1 MIDEETGLLKGWDA
15 VEGLDGTKRYY
26 PKGKENNLDF
36 ELSEEEYLKEVEKR
50 STKITNIPQSKDD
63 PLGTKLTKQVTA
75 AAHNFA
81 IDRPGITGV
90 LSGAANFM
98 SGVTEDLK
106 RSATNPNEKDI
117 GKRLIGSFIHI
128 EDAVIDKSATG
139 ARMWATGSDL
149 YNPFTKE
156 KIGSL
161 PDLNVDPTLATVVG
175 GVSAG
180 IVTGAFTDKGLN
192 KVSKFKIPPNNLQP
206 ALVTNNTVL
215 GQSVNTVLKN
225 EDLVKTSFQYTRQ
238 PRTQEVKNLI
248 KQSLP
253 SKPTNV
259 GTAKWGNYIE
269 KFGNTKAALQAADI
283 EKEAIKFWKKQQ
295 ALSPDGKGSL
305 KSFGT
310 LREIDGKMYYI
321 KNKANSLKE
330 PNFNFDSLEKTTLG
344 RVIRESTATVDEKLV
359 KDAAKRIN
367 ANRTKLG
374 TELLTETQI
383 TDYIKA
389 QKRNK
394 NLLKRLIRNLN
405 YDEGLR
411 TWSLGHIEAVKS
423 HIKKGKKGA
432 DMITNLELEPFRDM
446 FDAKTGRWIQGN
458 ASRSNKDELTDIILQ
473 AINKSE
479 TIDEDIVKFTEPIL
493 RDYWPRKGP
502 VSDKTSW
509 LKEHYGQKKYIE
521 LVEKYG
527 VDEVYEILAGSL
539 PVSKAPTTTVLSN

>member
-1 MIDEETGLLKGWDA
+1 MIDEETGLLKGWGKFNDH
-15 VEGLDGTKRYY
+15 YY
-26 PKGKENNLDF
+26 PTGELDF
-36 ELSEEEYLKEVEKR
+36 DNEYTEEEYLKEVER
-50 STKITNIPQSKDD
+50 QTTKITNIPQSDED
-63 PLGTKLTKQVTA
+63 PLFTKLTKQVTA

-81 IDRPGITGV
+81 IDRPGFTGV
-90 LSGAANFM
+90 LSDAANFM
-98 SGVTEDLK
+98 SGVTDELK
-106 RSATNPNEKDI
+106 RSATDQNEKDI
-117 GKRLIGSFIHI
+117 GKRLVGSFIHA
-128 EDAVIDKSATG
+128 EDAVIEKSATG

-149 YNPFTKE
+149 YNPFTEE

-161 PDLNVDPTLATVVG
+161 PDLNIDPTFATVVG

-206 ALVTNNTVL
+206 ALVTNDGLFSTVIREGTDFKPNTTFY
-215 GQSVNTVLKN
+215 SVSETATSLRPSTFKDTRKWNN
-225 EDLVKTSFQYTRQ
+225 WVK
-238 PRTQEVKNLI
+238 
-248 KQSLP
+248 
-253 SKPTNV
+253 
-259 GTAKWGNYIE
+259 
-269 KFGNTKAALQAADI
+269 KFGNEKAALQAADI
-283 EKEAIKFWKKQQ
+283 EKEALKFWKKQK

-310 LREIDGKMYYI
+310 LREIDGKMYYV

-344 RVIRESTATVDEKLV
+344 RVIREATATVDEKLV
-359 KDAAKRIN
+359 RDAAKRIN

-405 YDEGLR
+405 YDEGSR
-411 TWSLGHIEAVKS
+411 MWSLGHIEAVEA
-423 HIKKGKKGA
+423 HTRKGKKGA
-432 DMITNLELEPFRDM
+432 DMITNLELEPFKDM
-446 FDAKTGRWIQGN
+446 FDPKTGKWIQGN
-458 ASRSNKDELTDIILQ
+458 ASRSNTDELSDLLLQ

-502 VSDKTSW
+502 VTDKASW

-521 LVEKYG
+521 LAEKYG